1 MNKKQE
7 LLSTKIIKEEDEI
20 PIKLKLKKH
29 RSISPST
36 SNHPIQNRTNS
47 NYRLLKK
54 IKEELSKIEPESLI
68 LRVDPQVNSN
78 QTIEQ
83 IQFYYYKIK
92 KEMSIYYNQEQK
104 KKMLKEKIDNLSKQI
119 DIIVHPLKSKSIFRI
134 DKKLKIGK
142 YEESKDEK
150 KKENKPIIDYRVK
163 IRSLEKELEYTY
175 QGYNSIKSKNNNLI
189 NQLDEMRKQ
198 NIFHMNKL
206 NGLKN
211 LLKEKDEKFK
221 EDKAKVKENIKN
233 KDENQYLNKLIEK
246 QNLLIK
252 INKDMTENIKDTNIE
267 NMQKK
272 AKQKYLDFHQKK
284 LENQSKFIE
293 ERQLKK
299 IEKFNEEIKDELDK
313 IKEFNEESEILKS
326 LNIKKMKKLEMLLNE
341 IFEETKIENAKQLI
355 EYLTKSCEENIK
367 FQNSVQI
374 LQKELDKLEKEVSEL
389 EYILYFCE
397 DNNSVKKKSK
407 LGEKELKVLEKI
419 SFTREIFNNLQYEII
434 NKLFND
440 YNKSFFELMKQ
451 CGEMTEEHIF
461 KIDNINGIITFLHKI
476 EERFR
481 NFYEKLK
488 NNNNVDSF
496 DFNKWN
502 HKWDKIY
509 KVKEGILNNYIKKFG
524 EGLKFDTNNIKSL
537 VDEYIIK
544 EKINKERKLI
554 ELGNK

>member
-134 DKKLKIGK
+134 DKELEIGK

>member
-1 MNKKQE
+1 
-7 LLSTKIIKEEDEI
+7 
-20 PIKLKLKKH
+20 
-29 RSISPST
+29 
-36 SNHPIQNRTNS
+36 
-47 NYRLLKK
+47 
-54 IKEELSKIEPESLI
+54 
-68 LRVDPQVNSN
+68 
-78 QTIEQ
+78 
-83 IQFYYYKIK
+83 
-92 KEMSIYYNQEQK
+92 
-104 KKMLKEKIDNLSKQI
+104 
-119 DIIVHPLKSKSIFRI
+119 
-134 DKKLKIGK
+134 
-142 YEESKDEK
+142 
-150 KKENKPIIDYRVK
+150 
-163 IRSLEKELEYTY
+163 
-175 QGYNSIKSKNNNLI
+175 
-189 NQLDEMRKQ
+189 
-198 NIFHMNKL
+198 
-206 NGLKN
+206 
-211 LLKEKDEKFK
+211 
-221 EDKAKVKENIKN
+221 
-233 KDENQYLNKLIEK
+233 
-246 QNLLIK
+246 
-252 INKDMTENIKDTNIE
+252 
-267 NMQKK
+267 
-272 AKQKYLDFHQKK
+272 
-284 LENQSKFIE
+284 
-293 ERQLKK
+293 
-299 IEKFNEEIKDELDK
+299 
-313 IKEFNEESEILKS
+313 
-326 LNIKKMKKLEMLLNE
+326 MKKLEMLLNE

-488 NNNNVDSF
+488 NNNNVGSF